1 MNAKAIHRA
10 VSKEAMAES
19 ECYYAD
25 RNTGRTVVVSTQTT
39 KAKTQGIRTLPNQTE
54 YKVMNIL
61 MTMLETQ

>member
-10 VSKEAMAES
+10 VSKEGLTKS

-39 KAKTQGIRTLPNQTE
+39 KAKTRSTRTLPYQTE